1 MPPRFSRAMTMDGAT
16 SASARNKVRSL
27 KDRMAAFQAL
37 DGQTEAGGVAA
48 GTTSSKT
55 NSGPAPGPD
64 RSPGAW
70 SLRGGRRGTQISPSG
85 QISLQK
91 NPEELPGCSPSFG
104 RFIIKHV
111 QTKCPHMDPVKSP

>member
-64 RSPGAW
+64 RSPGAC
-70 SLRGGRRGTQISPSG
+70 GGGGGARRSVR
-85 QISLQK
+85 
-91 NPEELPGCSPSFG
+91 PGRSVSKKTLKSSQAVALHLG
-104 RFIIKHV
+104 FIIKHV